1 MKYKG
6 SEKMKKIFKTIF
18 DFIFEICILFVFIMA
33 SIFAITCFYVIPKVG
48 FEVLI
53 ASIIILALSR
63 IINKF
68 FNKEK

>member
-18 DFIFEICILFVFIMA
+18 DFIFEIYILFVFIMT
-33 SIFAITCFYVIPKVG
+33 SIFAIACFYAFTNLTTV
-48 FEVLI
+48 VLI
-53 ASIIILALSR
+53 FSVLLTISTR

-68 FNKEK
+68 HKGDN

>member
-1 MKYKG
+1 MFTKG

-18 DFIFEICILFVFIMA
+18 DFIFEIYILFVFIMA
-33 SIFAITCFYVIPKVG
+33 SIFAIACFYVIPKVG

-53 ASIIILALSR
+53 ASIIISVLGR

-68 FNKEK
+68 FKKEK

>member
-18 DFIFEICILFVFIMA
+18 DFIFEIYILFVFIMA
-33 SIFAITCFYVIPKVG
+33 SIFAIACFYVIPKVG

-53 ASIIILALSR
+53 TSIIILALNG

>member
-18 DFIFEICILFVFIMA
+18 DFIFEIYILFVFIMA
-33 SIFAITCFYVIPKVG
+33 SIFAIACFYVIPKVG

-53 ASIIILALSR
+53 TSIIILALNR

>member
-1 MKYKG
+1 
-6 SEKMKKIFKTIF
+6 MKKIFKTIF
-18 DFIFEICILFVFIMA
+18 DFIFEIYILFVFIMT
-33 SIFAITCFYVIPKVG
+33 SIFAITCFYIIPEVG

-53 ASIIILALSR
+53 TSIIILALNR